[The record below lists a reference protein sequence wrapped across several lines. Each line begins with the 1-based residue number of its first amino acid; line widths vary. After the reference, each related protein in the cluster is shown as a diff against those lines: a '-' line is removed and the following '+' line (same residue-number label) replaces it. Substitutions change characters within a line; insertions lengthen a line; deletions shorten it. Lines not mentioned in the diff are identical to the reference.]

1 MNEVREKNPLGYQK
15 IPMLL
20 CKFALPSVIA
30 MLVSSL
36 YNVVDQIFIGK
47 GVGPLGNAATGVA
60 FPLTTICMA
69 ITLAIGIGT
78 ASRYSLYLGKH
89 EEDKAASTVGCSL
102 CMMIGFGI
110 LLTVVTELFLH
121 PMLMAF
127 GATKYV
133 YPYAYDYT
141 KITALGMPFIV
152 VMNCMSNLARADGSP
167 RYSMITM
174 IIGAVINTVLD
185 PIFIFK
191 FDWGVS
197 GAAWATVIGQVVSG
211 LFALTY
217 LKKLKRITLRREH
230 IRLSLRE
237 MLTTLTMGMS
247 NGLTQIALT
256 LVQIVMNR
264 SLTKYGELSPY
275 GSDIPLAA
283 STIVMKVN
291 SIVLAIIIGILQG
304 MQPIVGFNYS
314 ARQYE
319 RVKRVY
325 KLAIKCEL
333 VITIIAFAIFQVFPK
348 QVLSLFD
355 SSDNQETALYFD
367 FAVKFMRTF
376 LLLLPLTG
384 VQMIS
389 SNFFAAIGKPIKG
402 AVLSLTRQVLFLIPL
417 VLILSHF
424 FGLNG
429 IMAAA
434 PLSDLIAF
442 IVVMVFI
449 KREIDQMDTVS
460 KILAE
465 YNIKCPI

>member
-1 MNEVREKNPLGYQK
+1 LGYES
-15 IPMLL
+15 IPVLL
-20 CKFALPSVIA
+20 RKFALPSVIA

-36 YNVVDQIFIGK
+36 YNVVDQIFIGQ
-47 GVGPLGNAATGVA
+47 GVGQLGNAATGVA
-60 FPLTTICMA
+60 FPLTTICMS

-78 ASRYSLYLGKH
+78 ASRYSLYLGKQ
-89 EEDKAASTVGCSL
+89 EEEHAARTVGCGL
-102 CMMIGFGI
+102 CMMVGFGI
-110 LLTVVTELFLH
+110 LLTVITEIFIQ

-127 GATKYV
+127 GATENV

-152 VMNCMSNLARADGSP
+152 IMNGMSNLARADGSP
-167 RYSMITM
+167 RYSMTTM
-174 IIGAVINTVLD
+174 IIGAVINTILD
-185 PIFIFK
+185 PIFIFGCH
-191 FDWGVS
+191 WGVS

-211 LFALTY
+211 IFAIMY

-230 IRLSLRE
+230 IRLSLNE
-237 MLTTLTMGMS
+237 MLTTAMMGMS

-275 GSDIPLAA
+275 GADIPLAA

-314 ARQYE
+314 AKQYD
-319 RVKRVY
+319 RVKGVY

-333 VITIIAFAIFQVFPK
+333 VITIIAFAAFQLFPK

-355 SSDNQETALYFD
+355 SSNETDTALYFE

-384 VQMIS
+384 IQMIS

-402 AVLSLTRQVLFLIPL
+402 AILSLTRQVLFLIPM
-417 VLILSHF
+417 VLILAYF

-434 PLSDLIAF
+434 PLSDLTAF

-449 KREIDQMDTVS
+449 KHEMGLMDS
-460 KILAE
+460 ISAPE
-465 YNIKCPI
+465 

>member
-89 EEDKAASTVGCSL
+89 EEEKAASTVGCSL

>member
-89 EEDKAASTVGCSL
+89 EEEKAASSVGCSL

-127 GATKYV
+127 GATKDV